1 MRQSLVI
8 FFVALTSAALAQTA
22 GDVPLPRERPSPDAS
37 VPIPRE
43 RPSQLDVPASS
54 SSVEPSSSA
63 QPPLEAPSSL
73 EPPSSAEISSSAAAS
88 SSVEPAPPP
97 PPPRDYQVACPS
109 VMNGQV
115 TAKPLPPIHDGQC
128 GLTSPL
134 SLEAVEANG
143 RLVPLNAP
151 VVTDCGMASALPDWL
166 SAVDSYAF
174 AHEKTHIKSLDL
186 GTGYDCR
193 NVDHAA
199 VGNLSFHSFGDAVD
213 VIGFSLEDGRKVTI
227 APGFNGT
234 PEQGHDILHYARDAA
249 CSSFMT
255 VISPDG
261 DAFHQDNMHL
271 DLACHG
277 KSCMTR
283 LCK

>member
-1 MRQSLVI
+1 MRHSFIVL
-8 FFVALTSAALAQTA
+8 FAALTSTALAQTA
-22 GDVPLPRERPSPDAS
+22 GDVPLPRDRPSPEAS
-37 VPIPRE
+37 VPVPRE
-43 RPSQLDVPASS
+43 RPSQLDVSS
-54 SSVEPSSSA
+54 SSAEPTSSA

-73 EPPSSAEISSSAAAS
+73 EPPSSEMSSPSAAS
-88 SSVEPAPPP
+88 SSSEAPPP

-109 VMNGQV
+109 VMSGQV
-115 TAKPLPPIHDGQC
+115 TAKPLSPIHDGQC

-151 VVTDCGMASALPDWL
+151 VVTDCGMASALPGWL

-174 AHEKTHIKSLDL
+174 AHEKTHITTLNL

-193 NVDHAA
+193 NVDHEA

-213 VIGFSLEDGRKVTI
+213 VVGFSLEDGRKVAI

-234 PEQGHDILHYARDAA
+234 SEQGHDILHYARDAA

-261 DAFHQDNMHL
+261 DAYHQDNMHL

-283 LCK
+283 LCQ

>member
-1 MRQSLVI
+1 MRHSFIVL
-8 FFVALTSAALAQTA
+8 FAALTSTALAQTA
-22 GDVPLPRERPSPDAS
+22 GDVPLPRDRPSPEAS
-37 VPIPRE
+37 VPVPRE
-43 RPSQLDVPASS
+43 RPSQLDVSS
-54 SSVEPSSSA
+54 SSAEPTSSA

-73 EPPSSAEISSSAAAS
+73 EPPSSEMSSSSAAS
-88 SSVEPAPPP
+88 SSSEAPPP

-109 VMNGQV
+109 VMSGQV

-151 VVTDCGMASALPDWL
+151 VVTDCGMASALPGWL

-174 AHEKTHIKSLDL
+174 AHEKTHITTLNL

-193 NVDHAA
+193 NVDHEA

-213 VIGFSLEDGRKVTI
+213 VVGFSLEDGRKVAI

-234 PEQGHDILHYARDAA
+234 SEQGHDILHYARDAA

-261 DAFHQDNMHL
+261 DAYHQDNMHL

-277 KSCMTR
+277 KSCMMR
-283 LCK
+283 LCQ